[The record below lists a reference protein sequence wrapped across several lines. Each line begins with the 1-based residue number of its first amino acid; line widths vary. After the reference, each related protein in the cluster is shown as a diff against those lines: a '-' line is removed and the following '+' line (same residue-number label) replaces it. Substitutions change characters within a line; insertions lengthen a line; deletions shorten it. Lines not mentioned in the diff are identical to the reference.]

1 MAHWAQGTYTVIN
14 RAKYVG
20 NGEPRYRSGW
30 EFSFMKFC
38 DSNDA
43 VLQWASES
51 IAIPYRHPLTGKM
64 TQYIPDFLITYR
76 TRDNQMR
83 AELIEI
89 KPKKQ
94 SVIESKMS
102 SKDRAIVAINY
113 CKWDAA
119 TKWARRN
126 GLVFR
131 VITEQDMFHNGRAW
145 ATKYGMTRKLE
156 DLFDLP
162 PTEDDV
168 NVSVPAIAENK
179 SQLAALDDAIDKIDN
194 ALPAVRGLDAT
205 DQEMDELAG
214 LATGTY
220 KDLMDLGF
228 QVDSRFAS
236 EIFSV
241 ASNMLGHAI
250 TAKTAK
256 LDKKLKMIDLQMKK
270 MRLDQQ
276 QQVIDSKDPEGM
288 AAAQTAHG
296 VVLSR
301 NDLLERIIGKG
312 QNTQKE

>member
-1 MAHWAQGTYTVIN
+1 
-14 RAKYVG
+14 
-20 NGEPRYRSGW
+20 
-30 EFSFMKFC
+30 
-38 DSNDA
+38 
-43 VLQWASES
+43 
-51 IAIPYRHPLTGKM
+51 M
-64 TQYIPDFLITYR
+64 TLPA
-76 TRDNQMR
+76 N
-83 AELIEI
+83 
-89 KPKKQ
+89 
-94 SVIESKMS
+94 
-102 SKDRAIVAINY
+102 
-113 CKWDAA
+113 
-119 TKWARRN
+119 
-126 GLVFR
+126 
-131 VITEQDMFHNGRAW
+131 
-145 ATKYGMTRKLE
+145 RKLE
-156 DLFDLP
+156 ELFDLP
-162 PTEDDV
+162 HTEEQVDLAVPDLPTNRET
-168 NVSVPAIAENK
+168 
-179 SQLAALDDAIDKIDN
+179 LLALDDAIDKIDN
-194 ALPAVRGLDAT
+194 ALPAVRGLDVT

-276 QQVIDSKDPEGM
+276 QQALDAKDPEGI

-312 QNTQKE
+312 QNAQKE